1 MLFNSFHFLLFF
13 PIVVFVYFKT
23 PQKYKWVWLLLASY
37 YFYMSWNAKYLLLI
51 VFSTLVDYFA
61 SLKMGSIPEKKKRRK
76 YLILSLLT
84 NLGLLFTFKYF
95 NFFSTTTNYLF
106 DYLDIF
112 YHIPKLKILLPVGI
126 SFYTF
131 QTLSYTIDVYK
142 GEIKPEKHLGIFA
155 VYVSFFPQLVAGPI
169 ERAKNLLPQFREKF
183 VLNYNDI
190 RYGLILMLWGFF
202 KKMVIADRL
211 APLVDPVYSNPE
223 QYDGIN
229 SLIAT
234 YFFAFQIYCD
244 FSGYSDIAIG
254 ASLIMGFRLM
264 QNFRRPYFAASV
276 QEFWGRWHIS
286 LSTWFRDYVY
296 IPLGGN
302 RVSHAKW
309 YFNIMLVFVVSGL
322 WHGAYYTFIIWGF
335 LHGFYILFGRVT
347 LKFRQK
353 ITALVGL
360 DKFPNLIKFFNI
372 TITFHLVLFAW
383 IFFRASYIT
392 HAKIIIKNI
401 LSIDFAS
408 IKDLATHF
416 ITSAGGLH
424 ILDGSLLTM
433 YETRV
438 AVIAV
443 LIMEGIHYLQES
455 NHRLITDIA
464 NKPTWYRWSGYIAFA
479 LLVLLF
485 GKFAEEQQ
493 FIYFQF

>member
-95 NFFSTTTNYLF
+95 NFFSNTTNYLF
-106 DYLDIF
+106 DYLNIF

-190 RYGLILMLWGFF
+190 RYGLTLMLWGFF

-234 YFFAFQIYCD
+234 YFFC
-244 FSGYSDIAIG
+244 
-254 ASLIMGFRLM
+254 
-264 QNFRRPYFAASV
+264 
-276 QEFWGRWHIS
+276 
-286 LSTWFRDYVY
+286 LS
-296 IPLGGN
+296 
-302 RVSHAKW
+302 
-309 YFNIMLVFVVSGL
+309 
-322 WHGAYYTFIIWGF
+322 
-335 LHGFYILFGRVT
+335 
-347 LKFRQK
+347 
-353 ITALVGL
+353 
-360 DKFPNLIKFFNI
+360 NL
-372 TITFHLVLFAW
+372 L
-383 IFFRASYIT
+383 
-392 HAKIIIKNI
+392 
-401 LSIDFAS
+401 
-408 IKDLATHF
+408 
-416 ITSAGGLH
+416 
-424 ILDGSLLTM
+424 
-433 YETRV
+433 
-438 AVIAV
+438 
-443 LIMEGIHYLQES
+443 
-455 NHRLITDIA
+455 
-464 NKPTWYRWSGYIAFA
+464 
-479 LLVLLF
+479 
-485 GKFAEEQQ
+485 
-493 FIYFQF
+493 